1 MDELRE
7 LYQEVILDHGK
18 NPRNHHALADATHD
32 AVGHNAMCGDSLHL
46 YLIYQDG
53 RVLDASFKGQGC
65 AISLASASLMT
76 EILKG
81 KTKADI
87 DLLHQAFHLLATG
100 DETPIPARRRGFE
113 LQAYSRRTRLPMR
126 VKARHWPGTPRGSL
140 ERAGRRAANERS
152 ACQTRCLK
160 TVDAARLYVGS
171 GLAGGNYR

>member
-1 MDELRE
+1 MMDELRE

-87 DLLHQAFHLLATG
+87 NLLHQAFHLLATG
-100 DETPIPARRRGFE
+100 DETASVPAHLEEDFE
-113 LQAYSRRTRLPMR
+113 RLSVLAGVRAFPMR
-126 VKARHWPGTPRGSL
+126 VKCATLAWHTQ
-140 ERAGRRAANERS
+140 EAALNGQGEAS
-152 ACQTRCLK
+152 
-160 TVDAARLYVGS
+160 S
-171 GLAGGNYR
+171 E